1 MDKIQTVGQNFWDA
15 FNSMWHK
22 IFETLPGILIAL
34 VIMLIGIL
42 VARSL
47 SYLVSKA
54 VQLSKFEKFTSRAL
68 GRDVSQKNETGW
80 NLAQIAKKAV
90 YWTVIL
96 LFAVFASET
105 LGWEV
110 VTQEISNLIAYLP
123 RLFSAILIFIIGL
136 YVAGFVRKAIS
147 TGINSVGVQASGL
160 ISTIAYYVIMI
171 LISIT
176 SLNQAGIDTGAI
188 TSNFIIIIGSIF
200 LAFALAFGLGAK
212 DVLGNILAGLYT
224 KKNFHVGQRIRVQ
237 DTEGVIE
244 RMDSINFIL
253 KTDNKL
259 ISIPIRKLVEEKVE
273 IIDVP
278 GL

>member
-1 MDKIQTVGQNFWDA
+1 MDKIQTAGQNFWDA
-15 FNSMWHK
+15 FNIMWHK
-22 IFETLPGILIAL
+22 IFEALPGILIAL
-34 VIMLIGIL
+34 LIMVIGVL

-47 SYLVSKA
+47 SYLVYKA
-54 VQLSKFEKFTSRAL
+54 VQLSRFEKFTSKAL

-80 NLAQIAKKAV
+80 TLALVIKKTI

-123 RLFSAILIFIIGL
+123 RLFSALIIFIIGL
-136 YVAGFVRKAIS
+136 YMAGFVRKAIN
-147 TGINSVGVQASGL
+147 TGITSVGVQASGL
-160 ISTIAYYVIMI
+160 ISTIAYYVIMV
-171 LISIT
+171 LVSIT

-188 TSNFIIIIGSIF
+188 TSNFVIIIGSVF

-224 KKNFHVGQRIRVQ
+224 KRNFHVGQKIRIENM
-237 DTEGVIE
+237 EGTIE
-244 RMDSINFIL
+244 RMDSVNFML
-253 KTDNKL
+253 RTEKGR
-259 ISIPIRKLVEEKVE
+259 ISIPIKKLMEEKVE
-273 IIDVP
+273 IMDN
-278 GL
+278 

>member
-1 MDKIQTVGQNFWDA
+1 
-15 FNSMWHK
+15 
-22 IFETLPGILIAL
+22 
-34 VIMLIGIL
+34 
-42 VARSL
+42 
-47 SYLVSKA
+47 
-54 VQLSKFEKFTSRAL
+54 
-68 GRDVSQKNETGW
+68 
-80 NLAQIAKKAV
+80 
-90 YWTVIL
+90 
-96 LFAVFASET
+96 
-105 LGWEV
+105 
-110 VTQEISNLIAYLP
+110 
-123 RLFSAILIFIIGL
+123 
-136 YVAGFVRKAIS
+136 
-147 TGINSVGVQASGL
+147 QASGL

-278 GL
+278 GQ